1 VKIDAVLY
9 DANRADK
16 KIEIDDLGSEA
27 LRDNKLLWVDIW
39 ERNAETLASVV
50 EQLKIE
56 NVPCETIIAESPR
69 PRLANFE
76 DFFHFSVDSIA
87 TTENEAPQKL
97 PIDFLVGANFVITV
111 HNDRVKYFDEF
122 RNRENGET
130 QFGALDAE
138 SFVAAL
144 MDRHIVS
151 YFRGIEYIESQV
163 DDLDD
168 KVIDREISTDD
179 FLAEMVKLRRSV
191 SALRTWLLPHR
202 DLIYTFS
209 RSDFT
214 RIHESGS
221 VEQFQLL
228 SQHFESAVDG
238 VEAAR
243 EKVLG
248 TFSLYATKSDQ
259 IMNLFVQRLT
269 FVALVV
275 GGLGVVAG
283 ALGMNFQASIFE
295 SPVGFWIAIALM
307 IAFSIVVTIYA
318 KWKKWI

>member
-1 VKIDAVLY
+1 MKINAVLY
-9 DANRADK
+9 DARRADQQ
-16 KIEIDDLGSEA
+16 IELDDLGHESLHDE
-27 LRDNKLLWVDIW
+27 KLLWVDIS
-39 ERNAETLASVV
+39 ERDPEALTSVV
-50 EQLKIE
+50 EKLQLE
-56 NVPCETIIAESPR
+56 NVPCSRIIEESPR
-69 PRLANFE
+69 PRIANFE
-76 DFFHFSVDSIA
+76 DFFYFSIDSIA
-87 TTENEAPQKL
+87 TTEDEPPRKL
-97 PIDFLVGANFVITV
+97 PIDFVVGTNFIITV
-111 HNDRVKYFDEF
+111 HDGPVTYFDEF
-122 RNRENGET
+122 RDREKGET

-163 DDLDD
+163 DSLDD

-191 SALRTWLLPHR
+191 SALRNWLLPHR

-214 RIHESGS
+214 RIHKSDS
-221 VEQFQLL
+221 IEQFQLL
-228 SQHFESAVDG
+228 SQHFESAVEG

-269 FVALVV
+269 FIALVV

-283 ALGMNFQASIFE
+283 ALGMNFQASIFD
-295 SPVGFWIAIALM
+295 SPLGFWVAIALM
-307 IAFSIVVTIYA
+307 VVFSIVVTVYA
-318 KWKKWI
+318 WWRKWI

>member
-1 VKIDAVLY
+1 VKVNAVLY
-9 DANRADK
+9 DARRADK
-16 KIEIDDLGSEA
+16 KIELDELGNET
-27 LRDNKLLWVDIW
+27 LRDDKLLWIDIE
-39 ERNAETLASVV
+39 ERSTDILNAVI
-50 EQLKIE
+50 EQLDLE
-56 NVPCETIIAESPR
+56 NVPCEAIIAESPR
-69 PRLANFE
+69 PRVANFE
-76 DFFHFSVDSIA
+76 DFFHFSVDSVA
-87 TTENEAPQKL
+87 TTENEPPRKL
-97 PIDFLVGANFVITV
+97 PIDFVVGANFVISV
-111 HNDRVKYFDEF
+111 HEGSVKYFEEF
-122 RNRENGET
+122 RNREKGET
-130 QFGALDAE
+130 RFGALDAE

-214 RIHESGS
+214 RIHESDS
-221 VEQFQLL
+221 VQQFQLL

-259 IMNLFVQRLT
+259 IMNIFIQRLT
-269 FVALVV
+269 FIALVV
-275 GGLGVVAG
+275 GSLGVVAG
-283 ALGMNFQASIFE
+283 ALGMNFQASFFE
-295 SPVGFWIAIALM
+295 SSVGFWIAVGSM
-307 IAFSIVVTIYA
+307 FAFSVVVTIYA
-318 KWKKWI
+318 KWKGWI